1 MAKDNV
7 NIEILDSRRLPVR
20 VGLAVAVICVMI
32 FGWFA
37 IRWQLGNMLAD
48 LTPPNERSAKEVAAL
63 AVDFAPSDPTA
74 RWLAATVQKD
84 VFTPEAIAATAVSFE
99 AVVRKAPND
108 YRWWV
113 ELGRARE
120 QAEDIAA
127 AEKAFLRALE
137 IAPNYTYPHWQAGN
151 FYLRQNR
158 SEEAFAELKKAA
170 ESNSVYRDQVFS
182 VAWDYFDKDT
192 TRLDRIAG
200 DAPTGKANLAR
211 FYASKERADDALRIW
226 NTLSEEEKQANI
238 VYAKIIAQSFYERK
252 FYRQSLEFTRSIGIA
267 PDLRGETVQNA
278 SFEKPLGDVDDT
290 YFSWVILPV
299 EKVEAKRD
307 AAQKHDNSPSLRI
320 VFNGYNQPQFFH
332 IFQIVTVEP
341 AAKYR
346 LTFWVKTNNLRSGG
360 NPELEIYNANDDK
373 IIAASETFPSGTDDW
388 RQVNLEFS
396 APANAEAVGIR
407 VVRALCGEQCP
418 IFGTVWLDEFKLER
432 LK

>member
-20 VGLAVAVICVMI
+20 VALAVAVICVVI

-48 LTPPNERSAKEVAAL
+48 LTPPNERSAKEIAAL
-63 AVDFAPSDPTA
+63 AVDFAPSDPMA
-74 RWLAATVQKD
+74 RWLAARVQKD
-84 VFTPEAIAATAVSFE
+84 VFTPEAIAAMAVSFE
-99 AVVRKAPND
+99 NVVRKSPND

-120 QAEDIAA
+120 QAEDIAS

-137 IAPNYTYPHWQAGN
+137 IAPHYTYPHWQAGN

-192 TRLDRIAG
+192 ARLDQIAG
-200 DAPTGKANLAR
+200 DAPAAKANLAR
-211 FYASKERADDALRIW
+211 FYASKERAADSLRIW

-252 FYRQSLEFTRSIGIA
+252 FYWQSLEFTRSIGIA

-307 AAQKHDNSPSLRI
+307 AAQKHDASPSLRI

-332 IFQIVTVEP
+332 IFQIVTVKP
-341 AAKYR
+341 SANYR

>member
-1 MAKDNV
+1 MTRDNV

-20 VGLAVAVICVMI
+20 VGLAVAFVSVLI

-37 IRWQLGNMLAD
+37 VHWQLGNMLGD
-48 LTPPNERSAKEVAAL
+48 LTSPSDRNAKEIADL
-63 AVDFAPSDPTA
+63 AVDLAPSDPTA

-84 VFTPEAIAATAVSFE
+84 VFTPEAIAATAKSFE
-99 AVVRKAPND
+99 SVVRKSPND

-120 QAEDIAA
+120 QAEDLAS
-127 AEKAFLRALE
+127 AEKAFLRAVAT
-137 IAPNYTYPHWQAGN
+137 APNYTYPHWQTGN

-158 SEEAFAELKKAA
+158 SEEAFAELKKTA

-192 TRLDRIAG
+192 ARLDQIAG
-200 DAPTGKANLAR
+200 DAPTAKANLAR
-211 FYASKERADDALRIW
+211 FYASKERAADSLRIW

-238 VYAKIIAQSFYERK
+238 VYAKVIAQSFYERK

-278 SFEKPLGDVDDT
+278 SFEKPLGDAEDT

-299 EKVEAKRD
+299 DKVEAKRD
-307 AAQKHDNSPSLRI
+307 AAQKHDTSPSLRI

-332 IFQIVTVEP
+332 IFQYVTVEP

-373 IIAASETFPSGTDDW
+373 IIATSEAFPSGTDDW

>member
-1 MAKDNV
+1 MTKDNV

-20 VGLAVAVICVMI
+20 IGLAVAVIGVLV

-37 IRWQLGNMLAD
+37 VRWQLGNMLAD
-48 LTPPNERSAKEVAAL
+48 LTSPNDRSAKEIAAL
-63 AVDFAPSDPTA
+63 AVDFAPGDPTA
-74 RWLAATVQKD
+74 RWLAATIQKD

-99 AVVRKAPND
+99 AVVRQSPND

-120 QAEDIAA
+120 QAEDIAE
-127 AEKAFLRALE
+127 AEKAFLRAVA
-137 IAPNYTYPHWQAGN
+137 IAPNYTYPHWQTGN

-170 ESNSVYRDQVFS
+170 ESNSVYRDQVYS
-182 VAWDYFDKDT
+182 VAWDYYDKDT
-192 TRLDRIAG
+192 ARLDQIAG
-200 DAPTGKANLAR
+200 NAPTGKANLAR
-211 FYASKERADDALRIW
+211 FYASKDRAADSLRIW

-252 FYRQSLEFTRSIGIA
+252 FYRQSLEFIRSIGIA

-278 SFEKPLGDVDDT
+278 SFEKPLGDAEDT

-307 AAQKHDNSPSLRI
+307 VAQKHDTSPGLRI

-332 IFQIVTVEP
+332 IFQLVTVEP

-360 NPELEIYNANDDK
+360 NPELEIYNVNDDK
-373 IIAASETFPSGTDDW
+373 VIVTSEAFTSGTDDW
-388 RQVNLEFS
+388 RQINLEFS